1 MNPNTAKFGT
11 CNSRQLDPQTYPVE
25 ERVGDVLVG
34 HLPVEEG
41 DVVDLED
48 AVVAVDE
55 VGLVLAVDQHHV
67 PRPVRL
73 P

>member
-1 MNPNTAKFGT
+1 M
-11 CNSRQLDPQTYPVE
+11 
-25 ERVGDVLVG
+25 LVG
-34 HLPVEEG
+34 HLPVEEC

>member
-1 MNPNTAKFGT
+1 M
-11 CNSRQLDPQTYPVE
+11 
-25 ERVGDVLVG
+25 LVG

-67 PRPVRL
+67 ARPVRL